1 MMNIS
6 NSIGLPKE
14 LLCFPIP
21 FKWITHIRH
30 LELQVLDLH
39 GERLAPHDLG
49 GDSAIVMEI

>member
-1 MMNIS
+1 MNIS

-49 GDSAIVMEI
+49 CDSGIVMEI